1 MMDRIQNRLDRYMR
15 VWEEAGPFSGTVL
28 VAQGERILLHQGY
41 GFANLE
47 FGVPNTASTIYKIAS
62 ITKLFTAA
70 AVLQLL
76 DQGKLALEEDLAA
89 YVPEYKHGGGIT
101 VHHLLSHASG
111 IQDYTALP
119 EYTTRVELTPEVIT
133 HWLNDYPPPC
143 EPGKRTEKSNS
154 NYVLLARIVEQASGM
169 SIEEYF
175 SKNLFGP
182 AGLEHT
188 GVCRNEDVIASMAS
202 GYSVSGEGAVHADY
216 YEMTGAYGSGF
227 LYSTAS
233 DLLQWIKAL
242 GSGQIISGAS
252 YCRMILPYGFMNYLG
267 AYAGYGCLIK
277 GNPAEELVMD
287 GNIHGYTCTVHH
299 LLQEET
305 TVIVLANNDAA
316 PVNRIQKGLAGLLVG
331 KEPDMPI
338 NPSRLLAGHAEPY
351 KHLAG
356 KYVFSPMGW
365 EFTVSWEEGELRVDR
380 LFIQEARRKRFPL
393 RLVSA
398 ENGIVSFVC
407 AVCDSTFIFRLEEDG
422 SCRHVEYMF
431 DTLKLVYGKV

>member
-1 MMDRIQNRLDRYMR
+1 MDRIHHRLDRYMR
-15 VWEEAGPFSGTVL
+15 VWEEAGQFSGTVL
-28 VAQGERILLHQGY
+28 VAQGEQVLLHQGY

-47 FGVPNTASTIYKIAS
+47 FGAPNTAATIYKIAS

-70 AVLQLL
+70 AVLQLH
-76 DQGKLALEEDLAA
+76 DQGKLALEEDIAA
-89 YVPEYKHGGGIT
+89 YVPEYRHGGGIT

-111 IQDYTALP
+111 IPDYTALP
-119 EYTTRVELTPEVIT
+119 EYTTRIKLSPEVILR
-133 HWLNDYPPPC
+133 WLNDHPPTC
-143 EPGKRTEKSNS
+143 GPGERTEKSNS
-154 NYVLLARIVEQASGM
+154 NYVLLARIVEQVSGLG
-169 SIEEYF
+169 IEEYY

-182 AGLEHT
+182 AGLGHT
-188 GVCRNEDVIASMAS
+188 GVCRNGDVIPGMAN

-227 LYSTAS
+227 LYSTAG
-233 DLLQWIKAL
+233 DLLQWTKAL

-252 YCRMILPYGFMNYLG
+252 YGRMTSAYGFMKYLG
-267 AYAGYGCLIK
+267 AYAGYGCLVK

-287 GNIHGYTCTVHH
+287 GNIYGYTCTVHH

-305 TVIVLANNDAA
+305 TVIVLANNDAV
-316 PVNRIQKGLAGLLVG
+316 PVNRIQRGLAGLLAG
-331 KEPDMPI
+331 EEPDMPI
-338 NPSRLLAGHAEPY
+338 NPSQLLAGHAEPY

-380 LFIQEARRKRFPL
+380 LFIQAAGRKRFPL

-407 AVCDSTFIFRLEEDG
+407 AVCDSTFFFRLEEDG
-422 SCRHVEYMF
+422 SCRCVEYVF
-431 DTLKLVYGKV
+431 DTLKLVYEKV

>member
-1 MMDRIQNRLDRYMR
+1 MMDRIHDRLDRYMR
-15 VWEEAGPFSGTVL
+15 VWEEAGQFSGTVL
-28 VAQGERILLHQGY
+28 VAQGEQVLLHQGY

-47 FGVPNTASTIYKIAS
+47 FEVPNTASTIYRIAS

-70 AVLQLL
+70 AVLQLH
-76 DQGKLALEEDLAA
+76 DQGKLALEEGLAA
-89 YVPEYKHGGGIT
+89 YVPEYKHGREIT
-101 VHHLLSHASG
+101 LHHLLCHASG
-111 IQDYTALP
+111 IPDYTALP
-119 EYTTRVELTPEVIT
+119 EYTTRIKLSPEVIIQ
-133 HWLNDYPPPC
+133 WLNDYPPPC

-154 NYVLLARIVEQASGM
+154 NYVLLARIVEQVSGM

-175 SKNLFGP
+175 NKNLFGP
-182 AGLEHT
+182 ADLERT
-188 GVCRNEDVIASMAS
+188 GVCRNEDVIAGMAG
-202 GYSVSGEGAVHADY
+202 GYSVSGEGAVHGDY

-227 LYSTAS
+227 LYSTAG

-252 YCRMILPYGFMNYLG
+252 YSRMTSPYGFMTYLG

-277 GNPAEELVMD
+277 GSPAEEWVMD

-299 LLQEET
+299 LLLEDS
-305 TVIVLANNDAA
+305 TVIVLANNDAV
-316 PVNRIQKGLAGLLVG
+316 PVNRIQKGLAGLLAG

-338 NPSRLLAGHAEPY
+338 NSSRLLAGQAELY

-380 LFIQEARRKRFPL
+380 LFIQQARRKRFPL
-393 RLVSA
+393 RLVSV
-398 ENGIVSFVC
+398 ESGIVLFVC
-407 AVCDSTFIFRLEEDG
+407 AVCDSTFVFRLEEDG
-422 SCRHVEYMF
+422 SCRRVEYVF
-431 DTLKLVYGKV
+431 DTLRLVYGKV